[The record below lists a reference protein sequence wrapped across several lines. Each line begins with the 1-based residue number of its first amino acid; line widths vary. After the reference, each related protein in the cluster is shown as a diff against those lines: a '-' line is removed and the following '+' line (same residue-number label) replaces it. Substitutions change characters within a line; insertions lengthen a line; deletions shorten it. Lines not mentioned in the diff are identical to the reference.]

1 MKGLK
6 IMLCGLGLILIAVFC
21 CIAGPYGS
29 YVAGLIFGILFLIS
43 GIALMVIGLFVNESL
58 ADLKSI
64 KITTAA
70 TENKPAEKADGGPEK
85 DEPVKAEPSK
95 PEADKS
101 ETKKEK
107 K

>member
-58 ADLKSI
+58 ADL
-64 KITTAA
+64 
-70 TENKPAEKADGGPEK
+70 
-85 DEPVKAEPSK
+85 
-95 PEADKS
+95 
-101 ETKKEK
+101 
-107 K
+107 